1 MQDPRYSK
9 GSFLSITLLILSG
22 ELVYMLPYVLA
33 RVFRPTFLEVFDLT
47 NFELGSLFSVYGVV
61 ALLSYLYGG
70 VLADQFLP
78 RKLIALSLFLTA
90 IGGLVMAT
98 YPSYLTLQILFGYWG
113 FTTVFLFWGAM
124 IKATRLWGG
133 TMSQGQAFG
142 FLDAGRGLVAASMG
156 SVGVFIFSLILT
168 SDIRSATL
176 IERQEAFRYVIYF
189 TSFMVALVGLLVFV
203 YMKSEGEEKIKEMT
217 STSSF
222 SNIKSVI
229 KIPSVWLLMI
239 IIMSA
244 YVGYKLTD
252 IYSLYASDVMLYD
265 QIQAAEVG
273 ALQLY
278 LRPIVCVIIGFLAD
292 KTSGTSWIIIGFVIM
307 LLGAVIFASGIV
319 QSNMDVIFFISLIII
334 AVGTYAARALYFAVF
349 QEGKIPLAHMGT
361 AVGIIS
367 VVGYTPDVFASPI
380 MGYLLDTYPGITGHQ
395 YVFSMLVV
403 FSILGLL
410 ASIRFAKL
418 VKTR

>member
-22 ELVYMLPYVLA
+22 EFVYMLPYVLA

-319 QSNMDVIFFISLIII
+319 QSNMDAIFFISLIII

-403 FSILGLL
+403 FSVLGLL

-418 VKTR
+418 VKVE

>member
-1 MQDPRYSK
+1 MQDPRVSK

-22 ELVYMLPYVLA
+22 EFVYMLPYVLA

-319 QSNMDVIFFISLIII
+319 QSNMDAVFFISLIII

>member
-1 MQDPRYSK
+1 
-9 GSFLSITLLILSG
+9 
-22 ELVYMLPYVLA
+22 
-33 RVFRPTFLEVFDLT
+33 
-47 NFELGSLFSVYGVV
+47 
-61 ALLSYLYGG
+61 
-70 VLADQFLP
+70 
-78 RKLIALSLFLTA
+78 
-90 IGGLVMAT
+90 MAT

-156 SVGVFIFSLILT
+156 SIGVFIFSLIIT

-176 IERQEAFRYVIYF
+176 VERQEAFRYVIFF

-252 IYSLYASDVMLYD
+252 IYSLYASDVMLYN

-319 QSNMDVIFFISLIII
+319 QSNMDVVFFISLIII

-395 YVFSMLVV
+395 YVFTMLVV
-403 FSILGLL
+403 FSVLGLI

-418 VKTR
+418 VKTE

>member
-1 MQDPRYSK
+1 
-9 GSFLSITLLILSG
+9 
-22 ELVYMLPYVLA
+22 
-33 RVFRPTFLEVFDLT
+33 
-47 NFELGSLFSVYGVV
+47 
-61 ALLSYLYGG
+61 
-70 VLADQFLP
+70 
-78 RKLIALSLFLTA
+78 
-90 IGGLVMAT
+90 
-98 YPSYLTLQILFGYWG
+98 
-113 FTTVFLFWGAM
+113 
-124 IKATRLWGG
+124 
-133 TMSQGQAFG
+133 
-142 FLDAGRGLVAASMG
+142 MG

-319 QSNMDVIFFISLIII
+319 QSNMDAVFFISLIII

>member
-1 MQDPRYSK
+1 
-9 GSFLSITLLILSG
+9 
-22 ELVYMLPYVLA
+22 
-33 RVFRPTFLEVFDLT
+33 
-47 NFELGSLFSVYGVV
+47 
-61 ALLSYLYGG
+61 
-70 VLADQFLP
+70 
-78 RKLIALSLFLTA
+78 
-90 IGGLVMAT
+90 
-98 YPSYLTLQILFGYWG
+98 
-113 FTTVFLFWGAM
+113 
-124 IKATRLWGG
+124 
-133 TMSQGQAFG
+133 
-142 FLDAGRGLVAASMG
+142 
-156 SVGVFIFSLILT
+156 
-168 SDIRSATL
+168 
-176 IERQEAFRYVIYF
+176 
-189 TSFMVALVGLLVFV
+189 
-203 YMKSEGEEKIKEMT
+203 
-217 STSSF
+217 
-222 SNIKSVI
+222 
-229 KIPSVWLLMI
+229 
-239 IIMSA
+239 MSA

-319 QSNMDVIFFISLIII
+319 QSNMDAVFFISLIII

>member
-176 IERQEAFRYVIYF
+176 IERQEAFRYVIFF

-278 LRPIVCVIIGFLAD
+278 LRPIVCVIISFLAD

-307 LLGAVIFASGIV
+307 LLGAVIFASGII
-319 QSNMDVIFFISLIII
+319 QSNMDAIFFISLIII

>member
-168 SDIRSATL
+168 SDIRSASL
-176 IERQEAFRYVIYF
+176 IERQEAFRYVIFF
-189 TSFMVALVGLLVFV
+189 TSFMVALVGLLVFI

-239 IIMSA
+239 IIMST

>member
-168 SDIRSATL
+168 SDIRSASL

>member
-176 IERQEAFRYVIYF
+176 IERQEAFRYVIFF
-189 TSFMVALVGLLVFV
+189 TSFMVALVGLLVFI

>member
-176 IERQEAFRYVIYF
+176 IERQEAFRYVIFF

-403 FSILGLL
+403 FSVLGLL

>member
-176 IERQEAFRYVIYF
+176 IERQEAFRYVIFF